1 MNKYL
6 RVGVAILAATSL
18 SGCATVLRGT
28 KQKFEV
34 VTVPP
39 GADVSLSNGV
49 TCVSPCKLKLKRK
62 DPFTATISMAGYQT
76 VEIQVESK
84 FNGGGAAAGNL
95 LLGGII
101 GGVVDAT
108 NGSLQTLRPNPIN
121 VTLVPN

>member
-6 RVGVAILAATSL
+6 RIGVAVLAATSL

-28 KQKFEV
+28 KQKFEI

-62 DPFTATISMAGYQT
+62 EAFVATISLSGFQTQT
-76 VEIQVESK
+76 VDVKSE
-84 FNGGGAAAGNL
+84 FNGGGALAGNL
-95 LLGGII
+95 ILGGLI
-101 GGVVDAT
+101 GGAVDAS
-108 NGSLQTLRPNPIN
+108 NGSLNTLRPNPIN